1 MQLLWTFVT
10 YLLKNIK
17 PGTEDDIDSTERGH

>member
-17 PGTEDDIDSTERGH
+17 PRTEDDIDSTERGH